1 MKLLEMKCKNCGA
14 LLKVEED
21 ANEEKPARRAPRK
34 RVNKVETAPN
44 AEEEK

>member
-1 MKLLEMKCKNCGA
+1 MNLLEMKCKNCGA

-21 ANEEKPARRAPRK
+21 AKEDRPQRRAPRK
-34 RVNKVETAPN
+34 RVNKEETAPK